1 MDIRRI
7 WTLAGP
13 NIWAGF
19 PVLELEVD
27 LGELRD
33 TSSEMIPGFNE
44 RLRGWLPS
52 LVEHR
57 CSVGERGGFFQRLER
72 GTYLAHILEHVALE
86 LQTLAGTDVSYGK
99 ARETD
104 VEGVYRVAIEYEE
117 EELARAAVEVGRRLC
132 MAAVNDTP
140 FDIAA
145 EVEKLKEINYDAGL
159 GPSTKSIVRAAKR
172 RGIPFRRLN
181 RESLVQLG
189 QGAKARRICT
199 AETDRTSAIAESI
212 AQDKQLTR
220 MLLASI
226 GVPVPVGK
234 PVSNADEAWQVAQEI
249 GVPVVVKPQFG
260 NHGRGVATNLTTRE
274 QVFKAYE
281 AAKLEGRHILV
292 ETFAPGVDH
301 RLLVIGDKLIAA
313 AHREPAQVTGDG
325 QHTIRELVAEVNK
338 DPRRSDGHSTVL
350 SFIKLDAI
358 AWEVLA
364 EQGHSPDTVPAAGER
379 VLIRRNG
386 NLSTGGTAADVTER
400 VHPDV
405 AARAV
410 EAARIVGL
418 DISGV
423 DVVCEDI
430 GRPLEAQRGAIVEV
444 NAGPGLRMH
453 LQPSAGS
460 PRPVG
465 EAIVDM
471 LFPPGD
477 DGRIPIVSIAG
488 GRGAAMAARLTASL
502 LRREGR
508 VVGLACEAG
517 VYVSERLVDARDGS
531 GAASARALLLN
542 PAVELAVLETSTDGI
557 LREGLGYDRSDVG
570 IVLGVERGNPPA
582 TDEDALAE
590 LARAPRTVIEA
601 VKKGGFGIL
610 NAADPLAASMAEA
623 CRGEIILLAASG
635 EQAALTEHVARGGR
649 AVVIRQGRVVLL
661 TGGKSEELGDAA
673 QVKSPE
679 SLLAAIAA
687 AWALAVP
694 PSDML
699 ARLVGA

>member
-1 MDIRRI
+1 
-7 WTLAGP
+7 
-13 NIWAGF
+13 
-19 PVLELEVD
+19 
-27 LGELRD
+27 
-33 TSSEMIPGFNE
+33 
-44 RLRGWLPS
+44 
-52 LVEHR
+52 
-57 CSVGERGGFFQRLER
+57 
-72 GTYLAHILEHVALE
+72 
-86 LQTLAGTDVSYGK
+86 
-99 ARETD
+99 
-104 VEGVYRVAIEYEE
+104 VAIDYEE

-140 FDIAA
+140 FDIGA

-172 RGIPFRRLN
+172 RGIPVRRLN

-226 GVPVPVGK
+226 GVPVPVGR
-234 PVSNADEAWQVAQEI
+234 PVASMEEAWQVAQEI

-260 NHGRGVATNLTTRE
+260 NHGRGVATNLTTRD

-292 ETFAPGVDH
+292 ETYAPGVDH
-301 RLLVIGDKLIAA
+301 RLLVIGNHLVAA
-313 AHREPAQVTGDG
+313 AHREPAQVVGDG

-430 GRPLEAQRGAIVEV
+430 SRPLEAQRGAIVEV

-477 DGRIPIVSIAG
+477 DGRIPIISIAG
-488 GRGAAMAARLTASL
+488 GRGAAMAARLTARL
-502 LRREGR
+502 LRQGNRA
-508 VVGLACEAG
+508 VGLACEEG
-517 VYVSERLVDARDGS
+517 VYVNERLVDARDGS

-570 IVLGVERGNPPA
+570 IVLGVERGSPPA

-610 NAADPLAASMAEA
+610 NAADPLVAAMAEA

-635 EQAALTEHVARGGR
+635 EPAALTEHIARGGR
-649 AVVIRQGRVVLL
+649 AVVLRQGRVVLV
-661 TGGKSEELGDAA
+661 TGGKSEELDRGGKPKPLAGEN
-673 QVKSPE
+673 PE
-679 SLLAAIAA
+679 SLLAAVAT
-687 AWALAVP
+687 AWALEMSP
-694 PSDML
+694 GDIL
-699 ARLVGA
+699 TRLVGQAF